1 MTLVRKIIVWKYKQ
15 NKKNSYKNYLIWLKN
30 LIKEKNNFIK
40 L

>member
-15 NKKNSYKNYLIWLKN
+15 NKKNSYKKYLIWLKN